1 MRTQDILNNTDTVF
15 DSQHNTNVMTKHSN
29 VPDHEV
35 QMARADLYKLAKYA
49 IKLHELIR
57 TIPEDQGLE
66 GWVQAKITKASD
78 YISSVYHYLEYEMKF
93 MEDSVDEQ
101 VMGAPGSPAASSTPG
116 MVKMAKVGPDGKPI
130 GTPIMVK
137 SLEIPAKQ
145 SQGLKVIGE
154 MASAGASSAGGIA
167 GNATGFASG
176 GIGTQ
181 QRRKKVSEFSK
192 EPSPERGDGG
202 GNKFM
207 PWSEFVNTIASL
219 TKNDFTVNQ
228 KSGHKTQ
235 VKAKFVPL
243 DPYTHGPTMVYAY
256 NDTRKTMGGK
266 ERGVGV
272 RCEFQIG
279 TYEKGA
285 GSDPSKTIS
294 VFKLPSDPKLRRLD
308 MTYENAVMLA
318 DIINSNTA
326 GALKESTNED
336 ETAKDDNEETYRVEV
351 KLPSGSKF
359 VRVQAGNDA
368 EAEQKAMSFCQ
379 KKNLN
384 PVSAKSQG
392 IYYAEGK
399 KNETGPKFTGYYK
412 GTDKGRPG
420 KKMVGSD

>member
-66 GWVQAKITKASD
+66 GWVQSKITKASD

-93 MEDSVDEQ
+93 MEDNVDEQ
-101 VMGAPGSPAASSTPG
+101 VVGAPGSPTATSTPG

-137 SLEIPAKQ
+137 STEITGKQ
-145 SQGLKVIGE
+145 SQGMKVIGE
-154 MASAGASSAGGIA
+154 MSSAGATSAGGIA
-167 GNATGFASG
+167 SGAGNGFKNG
-176 GIGTQ
+176 GPGTVA
-181 QRRKKVSEFSK
+181 RAEKVKNKKVRE
-192 EPSPERGDGG
+192 
-202 GNKFM
+202 
-207 PWSEFVNTIASL
+207 
-219 TKNDFTVNQ
+219 ND
-228 KSGHKTQ
+228 S
-235 VKAKFVPL
+235 
-243 DPYTHGPTMVYAY
+243 
-256 NDTRKTMGGK
+256 
-266 ERGVGV
+266 
-272 RCEFQIG
+272 
-279 TYEKGA
+279 
-285 GSDPSKTIS
+285 
-294 VFKLPSDPKLRRLD
+294 
-308 MTYENAVMLA
+308 
-318 DIINSNTA
+318 
-326 GALKESTNED
+326 
-336 ETAKDDNEETYRVEV
+336 DNEETYRVEV
-351 KLPSGSKF
+351 KLSSGSKV